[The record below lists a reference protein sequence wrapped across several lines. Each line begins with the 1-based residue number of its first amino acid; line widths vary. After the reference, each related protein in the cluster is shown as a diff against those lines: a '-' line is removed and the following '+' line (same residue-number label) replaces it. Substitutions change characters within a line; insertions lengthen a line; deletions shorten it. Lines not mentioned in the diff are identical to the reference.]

1 MSDFQ
6 SDIERQYE
14 AYCKI
19 AEEHGFID
27 LNAKKNGFRCTT
39 KSNEF
44 HAGWIAFTGAVSA
57 MRDDQQAEINQL
69 QLQINEMAVVGLSQ
83 ESELN
88 KKDERAHNL
97 YYENANLQMLV
108 EEKNKRIEELK
119 VQLSL
124 QRDRNKALEVELTN
138 SRNYGDSLHSQLT
151 NMEQCYIGMKK
162 ERDGAVYL
170 KNEHRTR
177 RVQLSKKLTQ
187 KSLRL
192 TDSEF
197 EYKRIKGLQAKDCLQ
212 IMRLTA
218 RNEKLR
224 NELKALRGEHEN

>member
-57 MRDDQQAEINQL
+57 MRDDQQANINQL
-69 QLQINEMAVVGLSQ
+69 QSQINEMAVVGLSQ

-97 YYENANLQMLV
+97 YYENANLQMLI
-108 EEKNKRIEELK
+108 EEENKRIEELK

-151 NMEQCYIGMKK
+151 NMEQCYIGIKQ
-162 ERDGAVYL
+162 
-170 KNEHRTR
+170 EH
-177 RVQLSKKLTQ
+177 
-187 KSLRL
+187 
-192 TDSEF
+192 
-197 EYKRIKGLQAKDCLQ
+197 
-212 IMRLTA
+212 
-218 RNEKLR
+218 
-224 NELKALRGEHEN
+224 NELIAFNTGIDRKHKVAEKTAEKYKFKVSMIADLLRDCVDQDMTLKAIKTVIDRVGES